1 MLNLVHLRALVAV
14 VRVGSFADGG
24 RDLGYTG
31 SAVFQ
36 QVSAVERE
44 LGLKLFKRDAHSIRP
59 TMTAT

>member
-1 MLNLVHLRALVAV
+1 VAV